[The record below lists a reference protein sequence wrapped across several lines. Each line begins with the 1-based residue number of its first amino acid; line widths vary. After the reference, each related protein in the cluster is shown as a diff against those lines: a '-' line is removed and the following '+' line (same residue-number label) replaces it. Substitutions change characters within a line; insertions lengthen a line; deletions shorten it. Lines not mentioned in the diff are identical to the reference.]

1 MVSACY
7 PKTLDEAVAAKSENP
22 MLVPYAGG
30 TDWMVG
36 PRDDTPLLFL
46 NYIPALR
53 EIRQDGSGLV
63 IGACCT
69 YTDLLEADETPSVLR
84 QSVIE
89 VASPAIRNLGTL
101 GGNICNASPA
111 GDTLPP
117 LYVLDAKVRLVSIKG
132 KRELPL
138 SSFIQGVR
146 KTTLAPDEILE
157 SIVIPKTEYT
167 LGYYKKVGA
176 RSAVAISKA
185 SFAGLMTLQKGR
197 VTAIPMAFGSVAIT
211 VVRRPEIESALI
223 GKTPEE
229 LRKLKDAIAA
239 KYEPFILPIDD
250 QRSTAKYRKQVCLSL
265 LKDFLSQEG
274 IQV

>member
-1 MVSACY
+1 MVNAFY
-7 PKTLDEAVAAKSENP
+7 PKTLDEAVAARSENP

-30 TDWMVG
+30 TDWMVNR
-36 PRDDTPLLFL
+36 RDDTPLLFL

-53 EIRQDGSGLV
+53 EIRQKKNELI

-69 YTDLLEADETPSVLR
+69 YTDLLESNAVPSVLR

-117 LYVLDAKVRLVSIKG
+117 LYVLDSKVRLASAKG

-138 SSFIQGVR
+138 ASFIQGVR
-146 KTTLAPDEILE
+146 KTALEPGEILE
-157 SIVIPKTEYT
+157 SIIIPNGKFDRT
-167 LGYYKKVGA
+167 YYKKVGA

-185 SFAGLMTLQKGR
+185 SFAGLMSLQEGR
-197 VTAIPMAFGSVAIT
+197 VTAIPMAFGSVAVT

-223 GKTPEE
+223 GRTPDE
-229 LRKLKDAIAA
+229 LREQLDVIAA
-239 KYEPFILPIDD
+239 KYERFIC
-250 QRSTAKYRKQVCLSL
+250 R
-265 LKDFLSQEG
+265 
-274 IQV
+274 